1 MTLYLAVFFILWG
14 LFFVSTI
21 KGELV
26 IPFEYLALAIFV
38 VFAGQRFETGNDWLT
53 YRDHYLALQ
62 LYGFSGGDS
71 PQFPAFEPLYVVTV
85 WLFSRVADFQTFLL
99 TVAVFNGLVLYRF
112 AKAWGASFC
121 GLAAIYYSWV
131 YLATQMATTRYSL
144 AMSFVLLALMFIAQ
158 HRRWLG
164 YLLIFVAAG
173 FHFFSLAFLPVI
185 FLLNRRLTLR
195 LAVLTLVIG
204 FLFVHVILAAASSGM
219 MDSLPFSEKIVF
231 YLDEA
236 TVKQVSAG
244 SIGYILLNL
253 AFFVWIMRDSDDDDK
268 ARLVKWSVFY
278 LLFFQV
284 VAWMLPVFWNRVQIF
299 AVVIQACTLSKYF
312 MDRRNALF
320 VLAGAMISMAAL
332 LKFLM
337 DPAFISY
344 VPYQSYWVDKV
355 MMDAARDDGELRFVE
370 AIERNKTRASN

>member
-26 IPFEYLALAIFV
+26 VPFEYLALAIFI

-71 PQFPAFEPLYVVTV
+71 PQFPAFEPLYVLTV

-99 TVAVFNGLVLYRF
+99 VVAAVNGLVLYRF

-158 HRRWLG
+158 HRKWLG

-195 LAVLTLVIG
+195 LAILTLVIG

-370 AIERNKTRASN
+370 AIERNKTRTSN

>member
-1 MTLYLAVFFILWG
+1 
-14 LFFVSTI
+14 
-21 KGELV
+21 
-26 IPFEYLALAIFV
+26 ALAIFI

-71 PQFPAFEPLYVVTV
+71 PQFPAFEPLYVLTV

-99 TVAVFNGLVLYRF
+99 VVAAVNGLVLYRF

-158 HRRWLG
+158 HRKWLG

-195 LAVLTLVIG
+195 LA
-204 FLFVHVILAAASSGM
+204 
-219 MDSLPFSEKIVF
+219 
-231 YLDEA
+231 
-236 TVKQVSAG
+236 
-244 SIGYILLNL
+244 
-253 AFFVWIMRDSDDDDK
+253 
-268 ARLVKWSVFY
+268 
-278 LLFFQV
+278 
-284 VAWMLPVFWNRVQIF
+284 
-299 AVVIQACTLSKYF
+299 
-312 MDRRNALF
+312 
-320 VLAGAMISMAAL
+320 
-332 LKFLM
+332 
-337 DPAFISY
+337 
-344 VPYQSYWVDKV
+344 
-355 MMDAARDDGELRFVE
+355 
-370 AIERNKTRASN
+370 